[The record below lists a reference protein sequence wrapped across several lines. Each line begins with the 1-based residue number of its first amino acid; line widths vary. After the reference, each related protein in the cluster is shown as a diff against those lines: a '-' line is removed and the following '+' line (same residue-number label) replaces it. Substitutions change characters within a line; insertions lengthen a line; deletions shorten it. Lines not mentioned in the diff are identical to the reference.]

1 MAKAAV
7 IGEQLAVEGY
17 ALAGCVLLPAD
28 SPDEVS
34 SAWQA
39 LPADTVLLILTDSA
53 ATRLADRIEQR
64 PDIMTAVMPP

>member
-1 MAKAAV
+1 MARAAV

-17 ALAGCVLLPAD
+17 ALAGCVVLPAD
-28 SPDEVS
+28 NPDEVN

-39 LPADTVLLILTDSA
+39 LPPDTVLLILTASA
-53 ATRLADRIEQR
+53 AGWLSERLAQR